1 VQALFDEGTLVRNG
15 AVRLARSLS
24 EIHIPP
30 TVNAILASRI
40 DRLAPEMKDL
50 LQTLAVIG
58 KNLPLGLIKRVTAT
72 GEDKLEWMLSELQS
86 SEFIYEQPALSEPE
100 YAFKHALTQEVA
112 YNSLLIKRRK
122 VLHDRIANQIEA
134 LFKPRL

>member
-1 VQALFDEGTLVRNG
+1 MLDALLGSESILRPLKKLIADKTDGNPFFIEEIAQALFDEGTLVRNG

-24 EIHIPP
+24 DIHIPP

-72 GEDKLEWMLSELQS
+72 GEDKLERMLSELQT
-86 SEFIYEQPALSEPE
+86 SEFIYEQPALS
-100 YAFKHALTQEVA
+100 T
-112 YNSLLIKRRK
+112 
-122 VLHDRIANQIEA
+122 
-134 LFKPRL
+134 